1 MKLLFLLL
9 FFSFSNASDELIRAL
24 TQGTF
29 TYKKAEIITT
39 DEDKTEQ
46 APSIGFH
53 YKSLSL
59 YGLHFE
65 VENDGLNA
73 YAKAFYSGTFS
84 DFAYVLSIHNHIAS
98 TQTYA
103 MDINYNLRR
112 ELSIGSRY
120 TIESEATSVVSYTG
134 IYSSILLDEISKGL
148 NIGLSYD
155 KAGLDKKG
163 NNFNINFK
171 SEF

>member
-1 MKLLFLLL
+1 
-9 FFSFSNASDELIRAL
+9 
-24 TQGTF
+24 
-29 TYKKAEIITT
+29 
-39 DEDKTEQ
+39 
-46 APSIGFH
+46 
-53 YKSLSL
+53 
-59 YGLHFE
+59 
-65 VENDGLNA
+65 
-73 YAKAFYSGTFS
+73 
-84 DFAYVLSIHNHIAS
+84 
-98 TQTYA
+98 

-163 NNFNINFK
+163 NNFTINFK
-171 SEF
+171 SEFWLMPASKQFWSFHHNNKGIIIDGLYQCFKGWNFTIFHHQKNHLFGVMLKNAPFYWMKFPKGLTSDFLTIKQVLIKKEITSISTSKVNFD

>member
-1 MKLLFLLL
+1 MKLLYLLL
-9 FFSFSNASDELIRAL
+9 CISFSYASDELIHAL

-29 TYKKAEIITT
+29 TYKKPEISTSE
-39 DEDKTEQ
+39 EDKTSI
-46 APSIGFH
+46 PSIGFH
-53 YKSLSL
+53 YKSLPV
-59 YGLHFE
+59 YGLRFE
-65 VENDGLNA
+65 IENDGLNA
-73 YAKAFYSGTFS
+73 YTKAFYAGTFS
-84 DFAYVLSIHNHIAS
+84 DFAYALSINNHIAS
-98 TQTYA
+98 SQTYA